1 MSSAATAGIITTAII
16 GVAGLGVLLAVI
28 AYLMVKNIGAHH
40 DTSTKQTKTNNTRVP
55 DNTTPSWITLIN
67 SLKKPGY
74 DPVFLNIENT

>member
-16 GVAGLGVLLAVI
+16 GVAGIGALLAVI
-28 AYLMVKNIGAHH
+28 AYLMVKKTGGKHE
-40 DTSTKQTKTNNTRVP
+40 TSTKQAKTKNTRVP

-67 SLKKPGY
+67 SMKKPGY

>member
-40 DTSTKQTKTNNTRVP
+40 DTSTKQIKTNNTRVP

-67 SLKKPGY
+67 SMKKPGY